1 MFIKKLII
9 STPSKILRNIEFHKG
24 LNLIVDDTPI
34 INTQLTGNNVGK
46 TTVLKLVDFCLGG
59 KATEIYTD
67 FEDKK
72 SEYEEVK
79 KFLIEQEVLITLI
92 LTEDLDLVDKS
103 KQIIIE
109 KNFLQN
115 SRAIR
120 NINGEP
126 ILEKDFEN
134 KLMSLLIPNQKSE
147 KPSFRQIISHNI
159 RYKDENINNTLKTL
173 SKYTSDYEYETLYLF
188 LLGCNFNSGARRQAI
203 ATKLKQEENYKARLE
218 KNQSKE
224 SYEIALTILDDEIL
238 ELDKKKKTF
247 NINENFEQDLEELN
261 KIKYKINKLSSEVVK
276 LGIRKDLIEEAKE
289 NMENSTTNID
299 LKQLKALYDEAKLNI
314 SGIQKTFED
323 LVNYHNTMIVEKL
336 KFITEDLPSLNER
349 IRLENIKLNK
359 LLEEEKVVSK
369 KIAKSDSFEELE
381 KIIAKLNEKYMLKG
395 EFESTIS
402 NLNEVEENI
411 NRLKNELSNIDNY
424 LFSDEFKE
432 LLKSQIK
439 KFNKFFSTVSNELYG
454 ESYVLGF
461 SEETNKK
468 TNQTFYKFNS
478 FNLNMS
484 SGKKQGEILCFDL
497 AYILFADS
505 EKIPCLHF
513 LLNDKKELMHDNQL
527 LKVADF
533 VKKNNIQLIIS
544 ILKDKL
550 PENLVDKS
558 NIVIELSQNKKLFR
572 IEEFNKI

>member
-9 STPSKILRNIEFHKG
+9 STPRKVIRTIEFHKG
-24 LNLIVDDTPI
+24 LNLIVDDTPT

-46 TTVLKLVDFCLGG
+46 TTVLKLIDFCLGG
-59 KATEIYTD
+59 EASEIYTD

-72 SEYEEVK
+72 SVYEDVK
-79 KFLIEQEVLITLI
+79 NFLIEQEVLITLI
-92 LTEDLDLVDKS
+92 LTEDLDSFNKS

-109 KNFLQN
+109 RNFLPR

-147 KPSFRQIISHNI
+147 KPTFRQIISHNI

-173 SKYTSDYEYETLYLF
+173 SKYTSDSEYETLYLF
-188 LLGCNFNSGARRQAI
+188 LLGCNFNNGAKRQAI
-203 ATKLKQEENYKARLE
+203 LTKLKQEENYKNRLE

-238 ELDKKKKTF
+238 ELDNKKKTF
-247 NINENFEQDLEELN
+247 NINENFEKDLDKLN
-261 KIKYKINKLSSEVVK
+261 KIKYRINKISSEVIK
-276 LGIRKDLIEEAKE
+276 LSIRKDLIEEAKE
-289 NMENSTTNID
+289 NIENSTTNID
-299 LKQLKALYDEAKLNI
+299 LKQLKSLYDEAKLNV

-336 KFITEDLPSLNER
+336 KFITEDLPSLNEK
-349 IRLENIKLNK
+349 IKLENIELNK
-359 LLEEEKVVSK
+359 LLEEEKTMSK
-369 KIAKSDSFEELE
+369 KIAKSASFEELE
-381 KIIAKLNEKYMLKG
+381 KTITNINEKYRLKG
-395 EFESTIS
+395 EYENTIS
-402 NLNEVEENI
+402 YINEVEENI
-411 NRLKNELSNIDNY
+411 KRLKNELSNIDNY
-424 LFSDEFKE
+424 LFSNEFKE
-432 LLKSQIK
+432 LLKLQIK

-468 TNQTFYKFNS
+468 NQTIYKFSS
-478 FNLNMS
+478 FNLNIS

-558 NIVIELSQNKKLFR
+558 NRIIELSQNKKLFR

>member
-24 LNLIVDDTPI
+24 LNLIVDDTPT
-34 INTQLTGNNVGK
+34 INTQLTGNNIGK

-109 KNFLQN
+109 RNFLQN

-505 EKIPCLHF
+505 EKISCLHF

>member
-9 STPSKILRNIEFHKG
+9 STPSKVLRNIEFHKG
-24 LNLIVDDTPI
+24 LNLIVDDTPT

-92 LTEDLDLVDKS
+92 LTENLDLVDKS

-134 KLMSLLIPNQKSE
+134 KLMSLLIPHQKLE

-299 LKQLKALYDEAKLNI
+299 LKQLKALYNEAKLNI

-336 KFITEDLPSLNER
+336 KFIAEDLPSLNER

>member
-9 STPSKILRNIEFHKG
+9 STPSKVLRNIEFHKG
-24 LNLIVDDTPI
+24 LNLIVDDTPT

-173 SKYTSDYEYETLYLF
+173 SKYTSDSEYETLYLF
-188 LLGCNFNSGARRQAI
+188 LLGCNFNNGAKRQAI
-203 ATKLKQEENYKARLE
+203 LTKLKQEENYKNRLE

-224 SYEIALTILDDEIL
+224 SYEIALTMLENDIL
-238 ELDKKKKTF
+238 ELDKKKKSF
-247 NINENFEQDLEELN
+247 NINENFEKDLDELN
-261 KIKYKINKLSSEVVK
+261 KIKYRINKIGSEVVK

-289 NMENSTTNID
+289 DMENSSTNID
-299 LKQLKALYDEAKLNI
+299 LKQLKALYDEAKLNV

-336 KFITEDLPSLNER
+336 KFITEDLPFLNEK
-349 IRLENIKLNK
+349 IKLENIELNK
-359 LLEEEKVVSK
+359 LLEKEKIISK
-369 KIAKSDSFEELE
+369 KISKSDSFEELE
-381 KIIAKLNEKYMLKG
+381 KTITNINEKYRLKG
-395 EFESTIS
+395 EYENTIS
-402 NLNEVEENI
+402 YINEVEENI
-411 NRLKNELSNIDNY
+411 KRLKNELSNIDNF
-424 LFSDEFKE
+424 LFSNEFKKV
-432 LLKSQIK
+432 LKLQIT
-439 KFNKFFSTVSNELYG
+439 KFNKFFSAISNELYG

-468 TNQTFYKFNS
+468 NQTFYKFSS

-533 VKKNNIQLIIS
+533 VKKNNIQLVIS

-550 PENLVDKS
+550 PEELVDKS
-558 NIVIELSQNKKLFR
+558 NMIVELSQNKKLFR

>member
-9 STPSKILRNIEFHKG
+9 STPSKVLRNIEFHKG
-24 LNLIVDDTPI
+24 LNLIVDDTPT

-276 LGIRKDLIEEAKE
+276 LGIHKDLIEEAKE
-289 NMENSTTNID
+289 DMENSSTNID
-299 LKQLKALYDEAKLNI
+299 LKQLKALYNEAKLNI

-323 LVNYHNTMIVEKL
+323 LVNYHNIMIVEKL
-336 KFITEDLPSLNER
+336 KFIAEDLPSLNER

-461 SEETNKK
+461 SEEINKK
-468 TNQTFYKFNS
+468 TNQTFYKFSS

>member
-9 STPSKILRNIEFHKG
+9 STPRKVIRTIEFHKG
-24 LNLIVDDTPI
+24 LNLIVDDTPT

-59 KATEIYTD
+59 EASEIYTD

-72 SEYEEVK
+72 SVYEYVK
-79 KFLIEQEVLITLI
+79 NFLIEQEVLITLI
-92 LTEDLDLVDKS
+92 LTEDLNSVNKS

-109 KNFLQN
+109 RNFLPR

-147 KPSFRQIISHNI
+147 KPTFRQIISHNI

-173 SKYTSDYEYETLYLF
+173 SKYTSDSEYETLYLF
-188 LLGCNFNSGARRQAI
+188 LLGCNFNNGAKRQAI
-203 ATKLKQEENYKARLE
+203 LTKLKQEENYKNRLE

-238 ELDKKKKTF
+238 DNKKKTF
-247 NINENFEQDLEELN
+247 NINENFEKDLDKLNEIKYRIN
-261 KIKYKINKLSSEVVK
+261 KISSEVVK

-289 NMENSTTNID
+289 NIENSTTNID
-299 LKQLKALYDEAKLNI
+299 LKQLKSLYDEAKLNV

-323 LVNYHNTMIVEKL
+323 LVSYHNTMIVEKL
-336 KFITEDLPSLNER
+336 KFITEDLPSLNKK
-349 IRLENIKLNK
+349 IKLENIELNK
-359 LLEEEKVVSK
+359 LLEEEKTMSK

-381 KIIAKLNEKYMLKG
+381 KTITNINEKYRLKG
-395 EFESTIS
+395 EYENTIS
-402 NLNEVEENI
+402 YINEVEENI
-411 NRLKNELSNIDNY
+411 KRLKNELSNIDNY
-424 LFSDEFKE
+424 LFSNEFKE
-432 LLKSQIK
+432 LLKLQIK

-468 TNQTFYKFNS
+468 NQTIYKFSS

-558 NIVIELSQNKKLFR
+558 NIIIELSQNKKLFK

>member
-9 STPSKILRNIEFHKG
+9 STPSKVLRNIEFHKG
-24 LNLIVDDTPI
+24 LNLIVDDTPT

-299 LKQLKALYDEAKLNI
+299 LKQLKALYNEAKLNI

-359 LLEEEKVVSK
+359 LLEEEKLVSK

>member
-9 STPSKILRNIEFHKG
+9 STPSKVLRNIEFHKG
-24 LNLIVDDTPI
+24 LNLIVDDTPT

-59 KATEIYTD
+59 NATEIYTD

-79 KFLIEQEVLITLI
+79 KFLIEQEVLVTLI
-92 LTEDLDLVDKS
+92 LIEDLDSVDKS

-109 KNFLQN
+109 RNFLPRN
-115 SRAIR
+115 RAIR

-126 ILEKDFEN
+126 ILEKNFEN
-134 KLMSLLIPNQKSE
+134 KLMSLLIPDQNLE

-173 SKYTSDYEYETLYLF
+173 SKYTSDSEYETLYLF
-188 LLGCNFNSGARRQAI
+188 LLGCNFDSGARRQVI
-203 ATKLKQEENYKARLE
+203 FTKLKQEENYKNRLE

-224 SYEIALTILDDEIL
+224 SYEIALTMLDNEIL
-238 ELDKKKKTF
+238 ELDKKKKSF
-247 NINENFEQDLEELN
+247 NINENFEKDLDKLN
-261 KIKYKINKLSSEVVK
+261 
-276 LGIRKDLIEEAKE
+276 KDLIEEAKE
-289 NMENSTTNID
+289 NMENSSTNID
-299 LKQLKALYDEAKLNI
+299 LKQLKALYDEAKLNV

-336 KFITEDLPSLNER
+336 KFITKDLPSLNER
-349 IRLENIKLNK
+349 IRLEKIELNK
-359 LLEEEKVVSK
+359 LLEEEKSVSE

-395 EFESTIS
+395 EFENTIS

-424 LFSDEFKE
+424 LFSNEFKE
-432 LLKSQIK
+432 FLKSQIT
-439 KFNKFFSTVSNELYG
+439 KFNKFFSTISNELYG

-468 TNQTFYKFNS
+468 NQTFYKFSS

-533 VKKNNIQLIIS
+533 VKKNDIQLVIS

-550 PENLVDKS
+550 PEELVDKS
-558 NIVIELSQNKKLFR
+558 NIVVELSQNDKLFR

>member
-92 LTEDLDLVDKS
+92 LTEDLDSVDKS

-109 KNFLQN
+109 RNFLQN

-238 ELDKKKKTF
+238 ELDKKKKNF

>member
-9 STPSKILRNIEFHKG
+9 STPSKVLRNIEFHKG
-24 LNLIVDDTPI
+24 LNLIVDDTPT

-173 SKYTSDYEYETLYLF
+173 SKYTSDSEYETLYLF
-188 LLGCNFNSGARRQAI
+188 LLGCNFNNGAKRQAI
-203 ATKLKQEENYKARLE
+203 LTKLKQEENYKNRLE

-224 SYEIALTILDDEIL
+224 SYEIALTMLENDIL
-238 ELDKKKKTF
+238 ELDKKKKSF
-247 NINENFEQDLEELN
+247 NINENFEKDLDELN
-261 KIKYKINKLSSEVVK
+261 KIKYRINKIGSEVVK

-289 NMENSTTNID
+289 DMENSSTNID
-299 LKQLKALYDEAKLNI
+299 LKQLKALYDEAKLNV

-336 KFITEDLPSLNER
+336 KFITEDLPFLNEK
-349 IRLENIKLNK
+349 IKLENIELNK
-359 LLEEEKVVSK
+359 LLEKEKIISK
-369 KIAKSDSFEELE
+369 KISKSDSFEELE
-381 KIIAKLNEKYMLKG
+381 KTITNINEKYRLKG
-395 EFESTIS
+395 EYENTIS
-402 NLNEVEENI
+402 YINEVEENI
-411 NRLKNELSNIDNY
+411 KRLKNELSDIDNY

-432 LLKSQIK
+432 VLKLQIT
-439 KFNKFFSTVSNELYG
+439 KFNKFFSAISNELYG

-468 TNQTFYKFNS
+468 NQTFYKFSS

-550 PENLVDKS
+550 PEELVDKS
-558 NIVIELSQNKKLFR
+558 NIVVELSQNKKLFR

>member
-9 STPSKILRNIEFHKG
+9 STPSKVLRNIEFHKG
-24 LNLIVDDTPI
+24 LNLIVDDTPT

-134 KLMSLLIPNQKSE
+134 KLMSLLIPHQKLE

-299 LKQLKALYDEAKLNI
+299 LKQLKALYNEAKLNI

-336 KFITEDLPSLNER
+336 KFIAEDLPSLNER

-461 SEETNKK
+461 SEEINKK
-468 TNQTFYKFNS
+468 TNQTFYKFSS

-505 EKIPCLHF
+505 EKISCLHF

>member
-24 LNLIVDDTPI
+24 LNLIVDDTPT

-188 LLGCNFNSGARRQAI
+188 LLGCNFNSGAKRQAI

-497 AYILFADS
+497 AYILFADN

>member
-24 LNLIVDDTPI
+24 LNLIVDDTPT

-67 FEDKK
+67 SEDKK

-92 LTEDLDLVDKS
+92 LTEDLDSVDKS

-109 KNFLQN
+109 RNFLQN

-261 KIKYKINKLSSEVVK
+261 KINKLSSEVVK

-497 AYILFADS
+497 AYILFADN

>member
-92 LTEDLDLVDKS
+92 LTEDLDSVDKS

-109 KNFLQN
+109 RNFLQN

-238 ELDKKKKTF
+238 ELDKKKKNF

-314 SGIQKTFED
+314 SDIQKTFED

-497 AYILFADS
+497 AYILFADI

>member
-9 STPSKILRNIEFHKG
+9 STPSKVLRNIEFHKG
-24 LNLIVDDTPI
+24 LNLIVDDTPT

-67 FEDKK
+67 SEDKK

-173 SKYTSDYEYETLYLF
+173 SKYTSDSEYETLYLF
-188 LLGCNFNSGARRQAI
+188 LLGCNFNNGAKRQAI
-203 ATKLKQEENYKARLE
+203 LTKLKQEENYKNRLE

-224 SYEIALTILDDEIL
+224 SYEIALTMLENDIL
-238 ELDKKKKTF
+238 ELDKKKKSF
-247 NINENFEQDLEELN
+247 NINENFEKDLDELN
-261 KIKYKINKLSSEVVK
+261 KIKYRINKIGSEVVK

-289 NMENSTTNID
+289 DMENSSTNID
-299 LKQLKALYDEAKLNI
+299 LKQLKALYDEAKLNV

-336 KFITEDLPSLNER
+336 KFITEDLPFLNEK
-349 IRLENIKLNK
+349 IKLENIELNK
-359 LLEEEKVVSK
+359 LLEKEKIISK
-369 KIAKSDSFEELE
+369 KISKSDSFEELE
-381 KIIAKLNEKYMLKG
+381 KTITNINEKYRLKG
-395 EFESTIS
+395 EYENTIS
-402 NLNEVEENI
+402 YINEVEENI
-411 NRLKNELSNIDNY
+411 KRLKNELSDIDNY

-432 LLKSQIK
+432 VLKLQIT
-439 KFNKFFSTVSNELYG
+439 KFNKFFSAISNELYG

-468 TNQTFYKFNS
+468 NQTFYKFSS

-533 VKKNNIQLIIS
+533 VKKNNIQLVIS

-550 PENLVDKS
+550 PEELVDKS
-558 NIVIELSQNKKLFR
+558 NMIVELSQNKKLFR

>member
-24 LNLIVDDTPI
+24 LNLIVDDTPTSD
-34 INTQLTGNNVGK
+34 TQLTGNNVGK

-59 KATEIYTD
+59 EANEIYTD

-72 SEYEEVK
+72 SKYEEVK
-79 KFLIEQEVLITLI
+79 KFLIEQEVLITLV
-92 LTEDLDLVDKS
+92 LTEDLDSIDDS

-109 KNFLQN
+109 RNFLQK

-126 ILEKDFEN
+126 ILEKNFEN

-173 SKYTSDYEYETLYLF
+173 SKYTSDSEYETLYLF
-188 LLGCNFNSGARRQAI
+188 LLGCNFNNGAKRQAI
-203 ATKLKQEENYKARLE
+203 LTKLKQEENYKNRLE

-224 SYEIALTILDDEIL
+224 SYEIALTMLENDIL
-238 ELDKKKKTF
+238 ELDKKKKSF
-247 NINENFEQDLEELN
+247 NINENFEKDLDKLN
-261 KIKYKINKLSSEVVK
+261 KIKYKINKMSSEVSK

-289 NMENSTTNID
+289 NMENSSTNID
-299 LKQLKALYDEAKLNI
+299 LKQLKVLYDEAKLNV

-336 KFITEDLPSLNER
+336 KFITKDLPSLNER
-349 IRLENIKLNK
+349 IRLEKIELNK
-359 LLEEEKVVSK
+359 LLEEEKSVSE

-381 KIIAKLNEKYMLKG
+381 KIIAKLNEKYRLKG
-395 EFESTIS
+395 EYENTIS
-402 NLNEVEENI
+402 YINEVEENI
-411 NRLKNELSNIDNY
+411 KRLKNELSNIDNF
-424 LFSDEFKE
+424 LFSNEFKKV
-432 LLKSQIK
+432 LKLQIT
-439 KFNKFFSTVSNELYG
+439 KFNKFFSAISNELYG

-468 TNQTFYKFNS
+468 NQTFYKFSS

-533 VKKNNIQLIIS
+533 VKKNDIQLVIS

-550 PENLVDKS
+550 PEELVDKS
-558 NIVIELSQNKKLFR
+558 NIVVELSQNDKLFR

>member
-24 LNLIVDDTPI
+24 LNLIVDDTPT

-46 TTVLKLVDFCLGG
+46 TTILKLVDFCLGG

-67 FEDKK
+67 SEDKK

-92 LTEDLDLVDKS
+92 LTEDLDSVDKS

-109 KNFLQN
+109 RNFLQN

-336 KFITEDLPSLNER
+336 KFIIEDLPSLNER

>member
-9 STPSKILRNIEFHKG
+9 STPNKILRNIEFHKG
-24 LNLIVDDTPI
+24 LNLIVDDTPT

-46 TTVLKLVDFCLGG
+46 TTILKLVDFCLGG

-67 FEDKK
+67 SEDKK

-92 LTEDLDLVDKS
+92 LTEDLDSVDKS

-109 KNFLQN
+109 RNFLQN

-336 KFITEDLPSLNER
+336 KFIIEDLPSLNER

>member
-24 LNLIVDDTPI
+24 LNLIVDDTPT

-67 FEDKK
+67 SEDKK

-92 LTEDLDLVDKS
+92 LTEDLDSVDKS

-109 KNFLQN
+109 RNFLQN

-497 AYILFADS
+497 AYILFADN

-558 NIVIELSQNKKLFR
+558 NIVIELSQNKKLFK

>member
-9 STPSKILRNIEFHKG
+9 STPRKVIRNIEFHKG
-24 LNLIVDDTPI
+24 LNLIVDDTPT

-59 KATEIYTD
+59 EANEIYID

-92 LTEDLDLVDKS
+92 LTEDLDSVDKS

-109 KNFLQN
+109 RNFLPR

-126 ILEKDFEN
+126 ILDKDFEN

-173 SKYTSDYEYETLYLF
+173 SKYTSDSEYETLYLF
-188 LLGCNFNSGARRQAI
+188 LLGCNFNNGAKRQAI
-203 ATKLKQEENYKARLE
+203 LTKLKQEENYKNRLE

-224 SYEIALTILDDEIL
+224 SYEIALTMLDNEIL
-238 ELDKKKKTF
+238 ELNKKKKSF
-247 NINENFEQDLEELN
+247 NINENFEKDLDELN
-261 KIKYKINKLSSEVVK
+261 KIKYRINKISSEVVK

-289 NMENSTTNID
+289 NIENSTTNID
-299 LKQLKALYDEAKLNI
+299 LKQLKELYDEAKLNV

-323 LVNYHNTMIVEKL
+323 LVSYHNTMIVEKL
-336 KFITEDLPSLNER
+336 KFITEDLPSLNEK
-349 IRLENIKLNK
+349 IKLENIELNK
-359 LLEEEKVVSK
+359 LLEEEKTMSE

-381 KIIAKLNEKYMLKG
+381 KTITNINEKYRLKG
-395 EFESTIS
+395 EYENTIS
-402 NLNEVEENI
+402 YINEVEENI
-411 NRLKNELSNIDNY
+411 KRLKNELSNIDNY
-424 LFSDEFKE
+424 LFSNEFKE
-432 LLKSQIK
+432 LLKLQIT
-439 KFNKFFSTVSNELYG
+439 KFNKFFSAISNELYG

-461 SEETNKK
+461 SEETSKK
-468 TNQTFYKFNS
+468 NQTFYKFSS

-550 PENLVDKS
+550 PEERVDKS
-558 NIVIELSQNKKLFR
+558 NIVVELSQNKKLFR

>member
-1 MFIKKLII
+1 M
-9 STPSKILRNIEFHKG
+9 
-24 LNLIVDDTPI
+24 
-34 INTQLTGNNVGK
+34 
-46 TTVLKLVDFCLGG
+46 
-59 KATEIYTD
+59 
-67 FEDKK
+67 
-72 SEYEEVK
+72 
-79 KFLIEQEVLITLI
+79 LITLI

-173 SKYTSDYEYETLYLF
+173 SKYTSDSEYETLYLF
-188 LLGCNFNSGARRQAI
+188 LLGCNFNNGAKRQAI
-203 ATKLKQEENYKARLE
+203 LTKLKQEENYKNRLE

-224 SYEIALTILDDEIL
+224 SYEIALTMLENDIL
-238 ELDKKKKTF
+238 ELDKKKKSF
-247 NINENFEQDLEELN
+247 NINENFEKDLDELN
-261 KIKYKINKLSSEVVK
+261 KIKYRINKIGSEVVK

-289 NMENSTTNID
+289 DMENSSTNID
-299 LKQLKALYDEAKLNI
+299 LKQLKALYDEAKLNV

-336 KFITEDLPSLNER
+336 KFITEDLPFLNEK
-349 IRLENIKLNK
+349 IKLENIELNK
-359 LLEEEKVVSK
+359 LLEKEKIISK
-369 KIAKSDSFEELE
+369 KISKSDSFEELE
-381 KIIAKLNEKYMLKG
+381 KTITNINEKYRLKG
-395 EFESTIS
+395 EYENTIS
-402 NLNEVEENI
+402 YINEVEENI
-411 NRLKNELSNIDNY
+411 KRLKNELSDIDNY

-432 LLKSQIK
+432 VLKLQIT
-439 KFNKFFSTVSNELYG
+439 KFNKFFSAISNELYG

-468 TNQTFYKFNS
+468 NQTFYKFSS

-533 VKKNNIQLIIS
+533 VKKNNIQLVIS

-550 PENLVDKS
+550 PEELVDKS
-558 NIVIELSQNKKLFR
+558 NMIVELSQNKKLFR

>member
-24 LNLIVDDTPI
+24 LNLIVDDTPT

-59 KATEIYTD
+59 EANEIYID

-92 LTEDLDLVDKS
+92 LTEDLDSVDKS

-109 KNFLQN
+109 RNFLQN

>member
-9 STPSKILRNIEFHKG
+9 STPSKILRNIEFRKG
-24 LNLIVDDTPI
+24 LNLIVDDTPTSD
-34 INTQLTGNNVGK
+34 TQLTGNNVGK

-59 KATEIYTD
+59 EANEIYTD

-72 SEYEEVK
+72 SKYEEVK
-79 KFLIEQEVLITLI
+79 KFLIEQEVLITLV
-92 LTEDLDLVDKS
+92 LTEDLDSIDDS

-109 KNFLQN
+109 RNFLQK

-126 ILEKDFEN
+126 ILEKNFEN

-173 SKYTSDYEYETLYLF
+173 SKYTSDSEYETLYLF
-188 LLGCNFNSGARRQAI
+188 LLGCNFNNGAKRQAI
-203 ATKLKQEENYKARLE
+203 LTKLKQEENYKNRLE

-224 SYEIALTILDDEIL
+224 SYEIALTMLENDIL
-238 ELDKKKKTF
+238 ELDKKKKSF
-247 NINENFEQDLEELN
+247 NINENFEKDLDELN
-261 KIKYKINKLSSEVVK
+261 KIKYRINKIGSEVVK

-289 NMENSTTNID
+289 DMENSSTNID
-299 LKQLKALYDEAKLNI
+299 LKQLKALYDEAKLNV

-323 LVNYHNTMIVEKL
+323 LVNYHNTMVVEKL
-336 KFITEDLPSLNER
+336 KFITEDLPFLNEK
-349 IRLENIKLNK
+349 IKLENIELNK
-359 LLEEEKVVSK
+359 LLEKEKIISK
-369 KIAKSDSFEELE
+369 KISKSDSFEELE
-381 KIIAKLNEKYMLKG
+381 KTITNINEKYRLKG
-395 EFESTIS
+395 EYENTIS
-402 NLNEVEENI
+402 YINEVEENI
-411 NRLKNELSNIDNY
+411 KRLKNELSDIDNY
-424 LFSDEFKE
+424 LFSNEFKE
-432 LLKSQIK
+432 VLKLQIT
-439 KFNKFFSTVSNELYG
+439 KFNKFFSAISNELYG

-468 TNQTFYKFNS
+468 NQTFYKFSS

-533 VKKNNIQLIIS
+533 VKKNNIQLVIS

-550 PENLVDKS
+550 PEELVDKS
-558 NIVIELSQNKKLFR
+558 NMIVELSQNKKLFR

>member
-9 STPSKILRNIEFHKG
+9 STTSKILRNIEFHKG
-24 LNLIVDDTPI
+24 LNLIVDDTPT

-92 LTEDLDLVDKS
+92 LTEDLDSVDKS

-109 KNFLQN
+109 RNFLQN

-134 KLMSLLIPNQKSE
+134 KLTSLLIPNQKSE

>member
-9 STPSKILRNIEFHKG
+9 STPSKVLRNIEFHKG
-24 LNLIVDDTPI
+24 LNLIVDDTPT

-109 KNFLQN
+109 RNFLQN

-505 EKIPCLHF
+505 EKISCLHF

>member
-9 STPSKILRNIEFHKG
+9 STPRKVIRNIEFHKG
-24 LNLIVDDTPI
+24 LNLIVDDTPT

-59 KATEIYTD
+59 EANEIYID

-92 LTEDLDLVDKS
+92 LTEDLDSVDKS

-109 KNFLQN
+109 RNFLPR

-126 ILEKDFEN
+126 ILDKDFEN

-173 SKYTSDYEYETLYLF
+173 SKYTSDSEYETLYLF
-188 LLGCNFNSGARRQAI
+188 LLGCNFNNGAKRQAI
-203 ATKLKQEENYKARLE
+203 LTKLKQEENYKNRLE

-224 SYEIALTILDDEIL
+224 SYEIALTMLDNEIL
-238 ELDKKKKTF
+238 ELNKKKKSF
-247 NINENFEQDLEELN
+247 NINENFEKDLDELN
-261 KIKYKINKLSSEVVK
+261 KIKYRINKISSEVVK

-289 NMENSTTNID
+289 NIENSTTNID
-299 LKQLKALYDEAKLNI
+299 LKQLKELYDEAKLNV

-323 LVNYHNTMIVEKL
+323 LVSYHNTMIVEKL
-336 KFITEDLPSLNER
+336 KFITEDLPSLNEK
-349 IRLENIKLNK
+349 IKLENIELNK
-359 LLEEEKVVSK
+359 LLEEEKTMSE

-381 KIIAKLNEKYMLKG
+381 KTITNINEKYRLKG
-395 EFESTIS
+395 EYENTIS
-402 NLNEVEENI
+402 YINEVEENI
-411 NRLKNELSNIDNY
+411 KRLKNELSNIDNY
-424 LFSDEFKE
+424 LFSNEFKE
-432 LLKSQIK
+432 LLKLQIT
-439 KFNKFFSTVSNELYG
+439 KFNKFFSAISNELYG

-468 TNQTFYKFNS
+468 NQTFYKFSS

-550 PENLVDKS
+550 PEELVDKS
-558 NIVIELSQNKKLFR
+558 NIVVELSQNKKLFR

>member
-9 STPSKILRNIEFHKG
+9 STPRKVIRTIEFHKG
-24 LNLIVDDTPI
+24 LNLIVDDTPT

-46 TTVLKLVDFCLGG
+46 TTVLKLIDFCLGG
-59 KATEIYTD
+59 EASEIYTD

-72 SEYEEVK
+72 SVYEDVK
-79 KFLIEQEVLITLI
+79 NFLIEQEVLITLI
-92 LTEDLDLVDKS
+92 LTEDLDSFNKS

-109 KNFLQN
+109 RNFLPR

-147 KPSFRQIISHNI
+147 KPTFRQIISHNI

-173 SKYTSDYEYETLYLF
+173 SKYTSDSEYETLYLF
-188 LLGCNFNSGARRQAI
+188 LLGCNFNNGAKRQAI
-203 ATKLKQEENYKARLE
+203 LTKLKQEENYKNRLE

-238 ELDKKKKTF
+238 ELDNKKKTF
-247 NINENFEQDLEELN
+247 NINENFEKDLDKLN
-261 KIKYKINKLSSEVVK
+261 KIKYRINKISSEVIK
-276 LGIRKDLIEEAKE
+276 LSIRKDLIEEAKE
-289 NMENSTTNID
+289 NIENSTTNID
-299 LKQLKALYDEAKLNI
+299 LKQLKSLYDEAKLNV

-336 KFITEDLPSLNER
+336 KFITEDLPSLNEK
-349 IRLENIKLNK
+349 IKLENIELNK
-359 LLEEEKVVSK
+359 LLEEEKTMSK
-369 KIAKSDSFEELE
+369 KIAKSASFEELE
-381 KIIAKLNEKYMLKG
+381 KTITNINEKYRLKG
-395 EFESTIS
+395 EYENTIS
-402 NLNEVEENI
+402 YINEVEENI
-411 NRLKNELSNIDNY
+411 KRLKNELSNIDNY
-424 LFSDEFKE
+424 LFSNEFKE
-432 LLKSQIK
+432 LLKLQIK

-468 TNQTFYKFNS
+468 NQTIYKFSS
-478 FNLNMS
+478 FNLNIS

>member
-9 STPSKILRNIEFHKG
+9 STPRKVIRNIEFHKG
-24 LNLIVDDTPI
+24 LNLIVDDTPT

-59 KATEIYTD
+59 EANEIYID

-92 LTEDLDLVDKS
+92 LTEDLDSVDKS

-109 KNFLQN
+109 RNFLPR

-126 ILEKDFEN
+126 ILDKDFEN

-173 SKYTSDYEYETLYLF
+173 SKYTSDSEYETLYLF
-188 LLGCNFNSGARRQAI
+188 LLGCNFNNGAKRQAI
-203 ATKLKQEENYKARLE
+203 LTKLKQEENYKNRLE

-224 SYEIALTILDDEIL
+224 SYEIALTMLDNEIL
-238 ELDKKKKTF
+238 ELNKKKKSF
-247 NINENFEQDLEELN
+247 NINENFEKDLDELN
-261 KIKYKINKLSSEVVK
+261 KIKYRINKISSEIVK

-289 NMENSTTNID
+289 NIENSTTNID
-299 LKQLKALYDEAKLNI
+299 LKQLKELYDEAKLNV

-323 LVNYHNTMIVEKL
+323 LVSYHNTMIVEKL
-336 KFITEDLPSLNER
+336 KFITEDLPSLNEK
-349 IRLENIKLNK
+349 IKLENIELNK
-359 LLEEEKVVSK
+359 LLEEEKTMSE

-381 KIIAKLNEKYMLKG
+381 KTITNINEKYRLKG
-395 EFESTIS
+395 EYENTIS
-402 NLNEVEENI
+402 YINEVEENI
-411 NRLKNELSNIDNY
+411 KRLKNELSNIDNY
-424 LFSDEFKE
+424 LFSNEFKE
-432 LLKSQIK
+432 LLKLQIT
-439 KFNKFFSTVSNELYG
+439 KFNKFFSAISNELYG

-468 TNQTFYKFNS
+468 NQTFYKFSS

-550 PENLVDKS
+550 PEELVDKL
-558 NIVIELSQNKKLFR
+558 NIVVELSQNKKLFR

>member
-9 STPSKILRNIEFHKG
+9 STPSKVLRNIEFHKG
-24 LNLIVDDTPI
+24 LNLIVDDTPT

-173 SKYTSDYEYETLYLF
+173 SKYTSDSEYETLYLF
-188 LLGCNFNSGARRQAI
+188 LLGCNFNNGAKRQAI
-203 ATKLKQEENYKARLE
+203 LTKLKQEENYKNRLE

-224 SYEIALTILDDEIL
+224 SYEIALTMLENDIL
-238 ELDKKKKTF
+238 ELDKKKKSF
-247 NINENFEQDLEELN
+247 NINENFEKDLDELN
-261 KIKYKINKLSSEVVK
+261 KIKYRINKIGSEVAK

-289 NMENSTTNID
+289 DMENSSTNID
-299 LKQLKALYDEAKLNI
+299 LKQLKALYDEAKLNV

-336 KFITEDLPSLNER
+336 KFITEDLPFLNEK
-349 IRLENIKLNK
+349 IKLENIELNK
-359 LLEEEKVVSK
+359 LLEKEKIISK
-369 KIAKSDSFEELE
+369 KISKSDSFEELE
-381 KIIAKLNEKYMLKG
+381 KTITNINEKYRLKG
-395 EFESTIS
+395 EYENTIS
-402 NLNEVEENI
+402 YINEVEENI
-411 NRLKNELSNIDNY
+411 KRLKNELSDIDNY

-432 LLKSQIK
+432 VLKLQIT
-439 KFNKFFSTVSNELYG
+439 KFNKFFSAISNELYG

-468 TNQTFYKFNS
+468 NQTFYKFSS

-533 VKKNNIQLIIS
+533 VKKNNIQLVIS

-550 PENLVDKS
+550 PEELVDKS
-558 NIVIELSQNKKLFR
+558 NMIVELSQNKKLFR

>member
-9 STPSKILRNIEFHKG
+9 STPSKVLRNIEFHKG
-24 LNLIVDDTPI
+24 LNLIVDDTPT

-173 SKYTSDYEYETLYLF
+173 SKYTSDSEYETLYLF
-188 LLGCNFNSGARRQAI
+188 LLGCNFNNGAKRQAI
-203 ATKLKQEENYKARLE
+203 LTKLKQEENYKNRLE

-224 SYEIALTILDDEIL
+224 SYEIALTMLDNEIL
-238 ELDKKKKTF
+238 ELNKKKKSF
-247 NINENFEQDLEELN
+247 NINENFEKDLDELN
-261 KIKYKINKLSSEVVK
+261 KIKYRINKISSEVVK

-289 NMENSTTNID
+289 NIENSTTNID
-299 LKQLKALYDEAKLNI
+299 LKQLKELYDEAKLNV

-323 LVNYHNTMIVEKL
+323 LVSYHNTMIVEKL
-336 KFITEDLPSLNER
+336 KFITEDLPSLNEK
-349 IRLENIKLNK
+349 IKLENIELNK
-359 LLEEEKVVSK
+359 LLEEEKTMSE

-381 KIIAKLNEKYMLKG
+381 KTITNINEKYRLKG
-395 EFESTIS
+395 EYENTIS
-402 NLNEVEENI
+402 YINEVEENI
-411 NRLKNELSNIDNY
+411 KRLKNELSNIDNY
-424 LFSDEFKE
+424 LFSNEFKE
-432 LLKSQIK
+432 LLKLQIT
-439 KFNKFFSTVSNELYG
+439 KFNKFFSAISNELYG

-468 TNQTFYKFNS
+468 NQTFYKFSS

>member
-24 LNLIVDDTPI
+24 LNLIVDDTPT

-92 LTEDLDLVDKS
+92 LTEDLDSVDKS

-109 KNFLQN
+109 RNFLQN

-261 KIKYKINKLSSEVVK
+261 KIKYKINNSEK
-276 LGIRKDLIEEAKE
+276 RAI
-289 NMENSTTNID
+289 
-299 LKQLKALYDEAKLNI
+299 
-314 SGIQKTFED
+314 
-323 LVNYHNTMIVEKL
+323 NYM
-336 KFITEDLPSLNER
+336 
-349 IRLENIKLNK
+349 LNK
-359 LLEEEKVVSK
+359 
-369 KIAKSDSFEELE
+369 I
-381 KIIAKLNEKYMLKG
+381 
-395 EFESTIS
+395 T
-402 NLNEVEENI
+402 
-411 NRLKNELSNIDNY
+411 
-424 LFSDEFKE
+424 
-432 LLKSQIK
+432 
-439 KFNKFFSTVSNELYG
+439 
-454 ESYVLGF
+454 
-461 SEETNKK
+461 
-468 TNQTFYKFNS
+468 
-478 FNLNMS
+478 
-484 SGKKQGEILCFDL
+484 
-497 AYILFADS
+497 
-505 EKIPCLHF
+505 P
-513 LLNDKKELMHDNQL
+513 
-527 LKVADF
+527 
-533 VKKNNIQLIIS
+533 
-544 ILKDKL
+544 
-550 PENLVDKS
+550 
-558 NIVIELSQNKKLFR
+558 
-572 IEEFNKI
+572 

>member
-1 MFIKKLII
+1 
-9 STPSKILRNIEFHKG
+9 
-24 LNLIVDDTPI
+24 
-34 INTQLTGNNVGK
+34 
-46 TTVLKLVDFCLGG
+46 
-59 KATEIYTD
+59 
-67 FEDKK
+67 
-72 SEYEEVK
+72 
-79 KFLIEQEVLITLI
+79 
-92 LTEDLDLVDKS
+92 
-103 KQIIIE
+103 
-109 KNFLQN
+109 
-115 SRAIR
+115 
-120 NINGEP
+120 
-126 ILEKDFEN
+126 
-134 KLMSLLIPNQKSE
+134 MSLLIPNQKSE
-147 KPSFRQIISHNI
+147 KPTFRQIISHNI

-173 SKYTSDYEYETLYLF
+173 SKYTSDSEYETLYLF
-188 LLGCNFNSGARRQAI
+188 LLGCNFNNGAKRQAI
-203 ATKLKQEENYKARLE
+203 LTKLKQEENYKNRLE

-238 ELDKKKKTF
+238 ELDNKKKTF
-247 NINENFEQDLEELN
+247 NINENFEKDLDKLN
-261 KIKYKINKLSSEVVK
+261 KIKYRINKISSEVIK
-276 LGIRKDLIEEAKE
+276 LSIRKDLIEEAKE
-289 NMENSTTNID
+289 NIENSTTNID
-299 LKQLKALYDEAKLNI
+299 LKQLKSLYDEAKLNV

-336 KFITEDLPSLNER
+336 KFITEDLPSLNEK
-349 IRLENIKLNK
+349 IKLENIELNK
-359 LLEEEKVVSK
+359 LLEEEKTMSK
-369 KIAKSDSFEELE
+369 KIAKSASFEELE
-381 KIIAKLNEKYMLKG
+381 KTITNINEKYRLKG
-395 EFESTIS
+395 EYENTIS
-402 NLNEVEENI
+402 YINEVEENI
-411 NRLKNELSNIDNY
+411 KRLKNELSNIDNY
-424 LFSDEFKE
+424 LFSNEFKE
-432 LLKSQIK
+432 LLKLQIK

-468 TNQTFYKFNS
+468 NQTIYKFSS
-478 FNLNMS
+478 FNLNIS

-558 NIVIELSQNKKLFR
+558 NIIIELSQNKKLFR

>member
-9 STPSKILRNIEFHKG
+9 STPSKVLRNIEFHKG
-24 LNLIVDDTPI
+24 LNLIVDDTPT

-173 SKYTSDYEYETLYLF
+173 SKYTSDSEYETLYLF
-188 LLGCNFNSGARRQAI
+188 LLGCNFNNGAKRQAI
-203 ATKLKQEENYKARLE
+203 LTKLKQEENYKNRLE

-224 SYEIALTILDDEIL
+224 SYEIALTMLENDIL
-238 ELDKKKKTF
+238 ELDKKKKSF
-247 NINENFEQDLEELN
+247 NINENFEKDLDELN
-261 KIKYKINKLSSEVVK
+261 KIKYRINKIGSEVVK

-289 NMENSTTNID
+289 DMENSSTNID
-299 LKQLKALYDEAKLNI
+299 LKQLKALYDEAKLNV

-336 KFITEDLPSLNER
+336 KFITEDLPFLNEK
-349 IRLENIKLNK
+349 IKLENIELNK
-359 LLEEEKVVSK
+359 LLEKEKIISK
-369 KIAKSDSFEELE
+369 KISKSDSFEELE
-381 KIIAKLNEKYMLKG
+381 KTITNINEKYRLKG
-395 EFESTIS
+395 EYENTIS
-402 NLNEVEENI
+402 YINEVEENI
-411 NRLKNELSNIDNY
+411 KRLKNELSDIDNY

-432 LLKSQIK
+432 VLKLQIT
-439 KFNKFFSTVSNELYG
+439 KFNKFFSAISNELYG

-468 TNQTFYKFNS
+468 NQTFYKFSS

-484 SGKKQGEILCFDL
+484 SGKKQGDILCFDL

-533 VKKNNIQLIIS
+533 VKKNNIQLVIS

-550 PENLVDKS
+550 PEELVDKS
-558 NIVIELSQNKKLFR
+558 NMIVELSQNKKLFR